1 MFRERSEE
9 LKYTLILLDFFL
21 ALLAYAAAFSVRFF
35 LVDADRSEFIQLDR
49 VTYLFFGV
57 LLAGSQVITFWL
69 LGLYSPRRFLSFLGE
84 IGVVLGG
91 LVLNILFSISI
102 LYFMKIYQVSRILP
116 LLYGIAILVFILAGH
131 NLFRR
136 FILRRRKAGHD
147 LKDVII
153 IGSGPLAEKTAK
165 VVESDKLLGLRVL
178 GYVVEQKDQGLS
190 IPEPRLGCVE
200 DLDSLIPRY
209 NPSYLIYAGQNGGH
223 DDLKAVLNICDT
235 HGIHLQIVP
244 SYSELITVNGQIE
257 NYDGL
262 PIISIRDIPS
272 RLGFNR
278 VMKRAFDLLFSGL
291 FILLFSWGYLL
302 IALAVKLTSRGPVFF
317 TQERVG
323 LDNKIFKIVKFRTMK
338 VQDEGASATIWTT
351 KDDPRITPIGRFLRK
366 SSLDESPQFFNIFV
380 GQMSVVGPRPE
391 RPFYVEQFKDK
402 YQFFKRRHAVKAG
415 LTGWA
420 QINGLRGDTSI
431 QERIDA
437 DIFYIENWSLGLDLK
452 IVLLTPFKAVM
463 HKNAY

>member
-21 ALLAYAAAFSVRFF
+21 ALFAYAAAFSVRFF
-35 LVDADRSEFIQLDR
+35 IIDTDVSEFRQLDH
-49 VTYLFFGV
+49 VSYLFFGI
-57 LLAGSQVITFWL
+57 LLASSQVITFGL

-116 LLYGIAILVFILAGH
+116 VLYGVAILVFILAGH
-131 NLFRR
+131 DFFRR

-153 IGSGPLAEKTAK
+153 IGSGPLAEKTAR

-200 DLDSLIPRY
+200 DLDSLIQKY

-291 FILLFSWGYLL
+291 FILLFSWGYML
-302 IALAVKLTSRGPVFF
+302 IALAVKLTSRGPIFF

-323 LDNKIFKIVKFRTMK
+323 LDNKIFKIVKFRTMR

-351 KDDPRITPIGRFLRK
+351 KDDPRITPIGKFLRK
-366 SSLDESPQFFNIFV
+366 SSLDESPQFFNIFA

-391 RPFYVEQFKDK
+391 RPYYVDQFKDK
-402 YQFFKRRHAVKAG
+402 YRYFKRRHAVKAG

-452 IVLLTPFKAVM
+452 IVLLTPFKAMM

>member
-21 ALLAYAAAFSVRFF
+21 ALFAYAAAFSMRFF
-35 LVDADRSEFIQLDR
+35 IFDTDLSKYKQLDQ
-49 VTYLFFGV
+49 VSYLFFGV
-57 LLAGSQVITFWL
+57 LLAISQVITFWL

-102 LYFMKIYQVSRILP
+102 LYFMRIYEVSRVLP
-116 LLYGIAILVFILAGH
+116 ILYGAAILVFILAGH

-153 IGSGPLAEKTAK
+153 IGSGSIAERTAR
-165 VVESDKLLGLRVL
+165 VVESDKLFGLRVL
-178 GYVVEQKDQGLS
+178 GYVVEQKDEGLS
-190 IPEPRLGCVE
+190 IPEPRLGSVA
-200 DLDSLIPRY
+200 DLDSLIEHY
-209 NPSYLIYAGQNGGH
+209 KPSYLIYAGQSGDH
-223 DDLKAVLNICDT
+223 EDLKAVLNICDT
-235 HGIHLQIVP
+235 QGIHLQIVP
-244 SYSELITVNGQIE
+244 SYSELITVTGQIE

-262 PIISIRDIPS
+262 PIISIRDIPA
-272 RLGFNR
+272 RIGFNR
-278 VMKRAFDLLFSGL
+278 IMKRAFDLLFSGV
-291 FILLFSWGYLL
+291 FILLFSPVYFL
-302 IALAVKLTSRGPVFF
+302 IALAVKLTSKGPVFF
-317 TQERVG
+317 AQERVG
-323 LDNKIFKIVKFRTMK
+323 LDNKIFKIIKFRTMR

-351 KDDPRITPIGRFLRK
+351 KDDPRITPIGKFLRK

-402 YQFFKRRHAVKAG
+402 YRYFKRRHAVKAG

-437 DIFYIENWSLGLDLK
+437 DIFYIENWSLSLDLK
-452 IVLLTPFKAVM
+452 IVLLTPFKAMM